1 MLVFLSIFPCGGTFF
16 FFNFA
21 FFSPYMRKLKVN
33 AYSCSKKAKS
43 KKKKPKLF
51 FLPPIDLSN
60 NYESGQPALVPI
72 ELNS

>member
-43 KKKKPKLF
+43 KKTNQNF
-51 FLPPIDLSN
+51 FFYPQLTFQITMSLAN
-60 NYESGQPALVPI
+60 QH
-72 ELNS
+72 